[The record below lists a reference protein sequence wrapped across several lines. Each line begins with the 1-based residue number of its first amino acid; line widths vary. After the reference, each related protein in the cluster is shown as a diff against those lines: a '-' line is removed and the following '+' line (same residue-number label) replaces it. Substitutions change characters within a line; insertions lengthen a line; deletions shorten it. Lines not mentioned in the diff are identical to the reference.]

1 MNFLLDHADAL
12 VGLPPTLPRYKI
24 PQPIIHHGPMK
35 FHNINVDEGNI
46 GVLNLGDIERL
57 DVAMNII
64 NDTGKRELT
73 DALKEFTQAVIN
85 VQEVDKELKKELIEQ
100 IAFLSTQATLSKEM
114 QKPSVVKSVIK
125 TIKEILT
132 NFNCHT

>member
-1 MNFLLDHADAL
+1 
-12 VGLPPTLPRYKI
+12 
-24 PQPIIHHGPMK
+24 MK